1 MGATTNLLRIILAM
15 LALHRAFCEREERT
29 QYWSEQGEGS
39 LQTQDLPDAHPG
51 IYGKGTV
58 RSFQFTALGG
68 LEGDFKIC
76 EPNQTAF
83 AAHPTIKWYPT
94 SLEKNIPWLHAEELG
109 EYLYAFVDSTI
120 FASSSTGADS
130 EANLGWCYRF
140 VESDKNLQH
149 PPVRCLCGDLGL
161 KGKWPQMKDDVAEHL
176 RLKGCGEPAPLAEAM
191 DGVVTQLSING
202 VLHRIGWQHPRTFL
216 VEVKEGSWC
225 KMDIDNDSWS
235 KGQDSSLAH
244 AMPYCM
250 VLKWSEQQK
259 MQLSARL
266 AEGKNWSGVPLHLYA
281 TALLDHQHSNG
292 WFASSQIRYKATWK
306 HLAENFDTLL
316 SGASYLEALHMHFHG
331 ANTTALENVMVAG
344 QYLCKQIY
352 NSNAE
357 AFDGTQRVFQRYMR
371 DLKEQNS
378 KVHTIFGHNI
388 SRASSPVAQPK
399 GRKPL
404 FLIVGGPPSSG
415 KSLASMSPKDFELIQ
430 KMTSQG
436 AFGCRSWEDLQSTI
450 VELNVDRIVE
460 ASDLMQSTKEALL
473 AEHRWVEALG
483 IDDREVTKRQ
493 AAEKQRQYWFLRKK
507 AGIDD
512 LSNAY
517 IQFNLAMGHDVIYET
532 LLGDGWLSWAKEFE
546 LPKARAAGYQIVLI
560 NYVVPVED
568 LIMRAVKRE
577 QATGQ
582 TAAPAKQIENDAVA
596 APTNFMNP
604 DLLDNLDYAISM
616 THVKLGR
623 EYEDALAVYHK
634 DGNDGCFTHC
644 ADSGLLERVDAKVLQ
659 RCYMAMC
666 N

>member
-15 LALHRAFCEREERT
+15 LALHRAFCERGLIG
-29 QYWSEQGEGS
+29 QGEGS
-39 LQTQDLPDAHPG
+39 LQTEDLPDAHPG
-51 IYGKGTV
+51 TSEKVTV

-76 EPNQTAF
+76 EPNREVF
-83 AAHPTIKWYPT
+83 DAHPTIKWHPT
-94 SLEKNIPWLHAEELG
+94 SLKNIPWLDAQAELG
-109 EYLYAFVDSTI
+109 EYQYSFVDRTF
-120 FASSSTGADS
+120 FARSPTGADA

-140 VESDKNLQH
+140 VESAENLQH
-149 PPVRCLCGDLGL
+149 PPVRCLCGDLHV
-161 KGKWPQMKDDVAEHL
+161 KGKWPHMKDDVAEHL
-176 RLKGCGEPAPLAEAM
+176 RTKGCSEPANLAEAM
-191 DGVVTQLSING
+191 DGVGTQLSING
-202 VLHRIGWQHPRTFL
+202 VPHEIGWQHPRTFL

-225 KMDIDNDSWS
+225 KMDVDYDSWS
-235 KGQDSSLAH
+235 KGQDSSVAH

-250 VLKWSEQQK
+250 MLEWSEQRR
-259 MQLSARL
+259 MQITARL
-266 AEGKNWSGVPLHLYA
+266 VAEGKTWSGVPLHLYA
-281 TALLDHQHSNG
+281 TALFDHQHSNG
-292 WFASSQIRYKATWK
+292 WFASSQIRYKASWK

-316 SGASYLEALHMHFHG
+316 SAAPYLEALDGNHG
-331 ANTTALENVMVAG
+331 ADTPALDNVMDAG
-344 QYLCKQIY
+344 KYLCKQIY
-352 NSNAE
+352 NSNKE
-357 AFDGTQRVFQRYMR
+357 AFKETKHVFQRYMN
-371 DLKEQNS
+371 DLKKQNS
-378 KVHTIFGHNI
+378 EEHTIFGHSI

-430 KMTSQG
+430 NMTSQG
-436 AFGCRSWEDLQSTI
+436 AFGDRSWEDLQSTI

-460 ASDLMQSTKEALL
+460 ASDLMQSTKGALL
-473 AEHRWVEALG
+473 TEHRWVEALG

-493 AAEKQRQYWFLRKK
+493 ASEQQRQYWFLRKK

-616 THVKLGR
+616 THVKFGQD
-623 EYEDALAVYHK
+623 YEDPLVVYRK
-634 DGNDGCFTHC
+634 DGSDGCFTHC
-644 ADSGLLERVDAKVLQ
+644 AESGLLERVDAKVLQ

-666 N
+666 G